1 MESDGGRHPDISLNI
16 CTHGQNTST
25 HVFRVHVY
33 TPVYPPP
40 QLKQG
45 KNCIKDFE
53 LKLELRP
60 LRKMFLIFS
69 SSI

>member
-1 MESDGGRHPDISLNI
+1 MEEDILILASTYVHMGKTHPHMCSV
-16 CTHGQNTST
+16 CMYTHL
-25 HVFRVHVY
+25 Y
-33 TPVYPPP
+33 IPP

-69 SSI
+69 LSI